1 MKTLLPP
8 EPNKRQEKREVDM
21 SACYRKTH
29 MKTLLPPQPN
39 KRQEKR
45 EVDMSACKRQ
55 WSLDTPPSTQ
65 HVAIAAF
72 GLWPL
77 NFQGY
82 LAPINSWVNQR
93 IECPPKLTRND
104 SSVAMRGICKFACS
118 SEHYHP
124 TPPNPNE
131 TPFCTH
137 NICKS
142 CIKYRKIS

>member
-124 TPPNPNE
+124 TPPHP
-131 TPFCTH
+131 TPPQRNTILH
-137 NICKS
+137 AQHMQKLHQVS
-142 CIKYRKIS
+142 